1 VLAVVVEEFGVEEPL
16 EPVVRVA
23 VVLEVIVALLLLQQE
38 RQIPAAVEVVLALPE
53 VVAVYQAQVA
63 LALSS
68 LKYLTTY
75 PQHSLVAL
83 HRACPHL
90 SLGSTSTL

>member
-1 VLAVVVEEFGVEEPL
+1 VAQQRVLLLVLVVQVQHPLLLVLRLLEPVAAGVESVPEELL

-38 RQIPAAVEVVLALPE
+38 RQIPAAVEVVLAIPE

-63 LALSS
+63 PVS
-68 LKYLTTY
+68 
-75 PQHSLVAL
+75 
-83 HRACPHL
+83 
-90 SLGSTSTL
+90 

>member
-1 VLAVVVEEFGVEEPL
+1 VVVVG
-16 EPVVRVA
+16 VA
-23 VVLEVIVALLLLQQE
+23 VEQETTAQATIQQLLAA
-38 RQIPAAVEVVLALPE
+38 PA
-53 VVAVYQAQVA
+53 A

-83 HRACPHL
+83 HLACPHPV
-90 SLGSTSTL
+90 GSTSTL

>member
-1 VLAVVVEEFGVEEPL
+1 VLAVVAEEFGVEEPL

-38 RQIPAAVEVVLALPE
+38 RQIPAAVEVVLAIPE

-63 LALSS
+63 PVS
-68 LKYLTTY
+68 
-75 PQHSLVAL
+75 
-83 HRACPHL
+83 
-90 SLGSTSTL
+90 